1 MSIELYA
8 GKGTIHN
15 VALNTET
22 LNDLLD
28 QLNLPFEITEGF
40 IGLVTDYHSLV
51 NNQPEEC
58 VIVTWHLLA
67 NQITVF
73 CVSNPVTFE
82 CMKLLI
88 T

>member
-1 MSIELYA
+1 MSIDLYA

-40 IGLVTDYHSLV
+40 IGYVENL
-51 NNQPEEC
+51 Q
-58 VIVTWHLLA
+58 
-67 NQITVF
+67 
-73 CVSNPVTFE
+73 
-82 CMKLLI
+82 
-88 T
+88 